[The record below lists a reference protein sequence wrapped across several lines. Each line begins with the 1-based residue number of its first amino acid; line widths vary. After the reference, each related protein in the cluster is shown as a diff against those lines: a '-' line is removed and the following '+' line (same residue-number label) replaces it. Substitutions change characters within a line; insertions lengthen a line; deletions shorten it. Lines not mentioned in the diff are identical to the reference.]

1 MYTVAPCCYV
11 THVCAELNSPELV
24 TADTLTYL
32 DNVIGVALHS
42 VPLYHKC
49 LYCISHLNTV
59 TLAPAFLSDPEVNS
73 TLSPCMRLLTCIKL
87 PALINQSKQ

>member
-32 DNVIGVALHS
+32 DNVIGVALNS
-42 VPLYHKC
+42 VPLYHKT
-49 LYCISHLNTV
+49 LNIV
-59 TLAPAFLSDPEVNS
+59 TWAPAFLSDPEVNS
-73 TLSPCMRLLTCIKL
+73 TLSLCMRLLTCIKL